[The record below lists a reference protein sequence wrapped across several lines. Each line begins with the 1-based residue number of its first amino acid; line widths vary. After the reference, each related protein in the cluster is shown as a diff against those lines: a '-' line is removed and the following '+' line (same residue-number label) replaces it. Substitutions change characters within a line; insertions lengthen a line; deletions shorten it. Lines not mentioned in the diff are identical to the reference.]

1 MQGPFTQGE
10 TKWFPS
16 WLNVRAAVMQGCTAA
31 QTGRYL
37 GLTNLAEIFGQLLGS
52 ALEAQL
58 LRRQVGLRR
67 VRTLQIVLGATGS
80 GACLTLFAL
89 ARSPVAATCW
99 NVAHKLFG
107 ACLHNP
113 GLVGNY
119 LEVRH

>member
-1 MQGPFTQGE
+1 
-10 TKWFPS
+10 
-16 WLNVRAAVMQGCTAA
+16 MQGCTAA

-67 VRTLQIVLGATGS
+67 VRTLQIVIGATGS

-89 ARSPVAATCW
+89 ARSPFSATCW

-107 ACLHNP
+107 ACLHSP
-113 GLVGNY
+113 GLVANY
-119 LEVRH
+119 LEVRRIARPAALDDHN